1 MEDES
6 ILETIKDFI
15 SRYIVFILVFL
26 IVVVIIILLLPQGK
40 NDNQPVNHDSILS
53 LTLKGNK
60 EVSVV
65 KGEQYQD
72 PGYTAYDT
80 KEGDLT
86 SRVSV
91 EGDVNSN
98 VIGSY
103 TINYRVTNS
112 TGKIATA
119 TRIIKVI
126 PDYKDLNVEID
137 YNPKELTNNDVE
149 ITIIATGDGFDFIL
163 DPEGNIVKENEFSYK
178 VTSNDEYLFSIRRK
192 DGDVIEKSIE
202 IKNIDKKKPT
212 GSCKDTVTL
221 EKSVV
226 VVTAKDENGIG
237 KYNYNLNNQKYESTS
252 NTYTVS
258 GVARNASVTIYDKA
272 GNYEIVSCITVDNT
286 WPIKQNQN
294 YVQTSAKY
302 YDKTG
307 HLGRLNYLFYY
318 PNDLNLKDKN
328 ALVIFLH
335 GSGEF
340 GSNIGGSFNSNTTFA
355 NNMRDGKFQ
364 QRAVFL
370 CPQCNSSSKSWKN
383 DCFGDLKTLIDRVVA
398 QYNIDPNRIS
408 ITGHSLGGGA
418 VYDALAKWPG
428 FFSAAA
434 PLAPAGGSSNYAAM
448 KGVKIAVFTGT
459 NDGLYS
465 SSKNTVTK
473 LQQAGIEAKFYPLE
487 GKGHAAQPPAFNEYN
502 LIEWMIAQTRK

>member
-1 MEDES
+1 MENGS
-6 ILETIKDFI
+6 IVDTIKDFI

-26 IVVVIIILLLPQGK
+26 IVIVIVILLLPEKEEQK
-40 NDNQPVNHDSILS
+40 PTPTESILTI
-53 LTLKGNK
+53 TLKGNM
-60 EVSVV
+60 EVSVI
-65 KGEQYQD
+65 KGETYQD
-72 PGYTAYDT
+72 PGYTAYDS

-91 EGDVNSN
+91 EGSVNSN
-98 VIGSY
+98 VIGTY
-103 TINYRVTNS
+103 TIKYYVTNS
-112 TGKIATA
+112 TGKKAEA
-119 TRIIKVI
+119 TRTVNVI
-126 PDYKDLNVEID
+126 ADNKDLTVDID
-137 YNPKELTNNDVE
+137 YNPKDLTNTEVE
-149 ITIIATGDGFDFIL
+149 ITLTATGDGFDFIL
-163 DPEGNIVKENEFSYK
+163 DPEGNIVKENKLVYK
-178 VTSNDEYLFSIRRK
+178 ATYNDEYVFSIKRK
-192 DGDVIEKSIE
+192 DGNVIEKSIE
-202 IKNIDKKKPT
+202 VKNIDKKKPT

-221 EKSVV
+221 EKSVI
-226 VVTAKDENGIG
+226 VVTAKDENGIS
-237 KYNYNLNNQKYESTS
+237 KYSYNLNSKKYDSTS
-252 NTYTVS
+252 NTYTIS
-258 GVARNASVTIYDKA
+258 GAVRNTSVTIYDKA
-272 GNYEIVSCITVDNT
+272 GNYEVVSCITVDNT

-302 YDKTG
+302 YDKTRKY
-307 HLGRLNYLFYY
+307 GRLNYLFYY
-318 PNDLNLKDKN
+318 PNDLNLNDKN

-340 GSNIGGSFNSNTTFA
+340 GSNINGSFNSNTAFA

-383 DCFGDLKTLIDRVVA
+383 DCFNDLKGLIDETVKK
-398 QYNIDPNRIS
+398 YNIDPDRIS

-473 LQQAGIEAKFYPLE
+473 LQAAGVEAKFYPLE